1 MGSLTMTL
9 FIVRELIFY
18 IESEESSMR
27 ETIMKKNYAKAF
39 KTVILLA
46 VALAVVTAVAIP
58 LSLSQQ
64 ISDLSSLEQ
73 TKQEQTVNQNGVR
86 DEHHDREEAWKGRIT
101 PLSAVNY
108 AVIGG
113 AAVLWL
119 ALGLYYWL
127 LVVAWLYRSAV
138 NEGMNKSLWPIL
150 GLFTNLLA
158 VFIFMIV
165 RDDPRRAK
173 AANA

>member
-1 MGSLTMTL
+1 
-9 FIVRELIFY
+9 
-18 IESEESSMR
+18 MR
-27 ETIMKKNYAKAF
+27 EIIMKKNYAKAF
-39 KTVILLA
+39 KAVILLA
-46 VALAVVTAVAIP
+46 VVLAVVTAVAIP

-64 ISDLSSLEQ
+64 IRDISALERSG
-73 TKQEQTVNQNGVR
+73 QEESVQPIDGEHREHR
-86 DEHHDREEAWKGRIT
+86 DDREEAWKSQIT
-101 PLSAVNY
+101 PLNAANF

-119 ALGLYYWL
+119 ALGAYYWL
-127 LVVAWLYRSAV
+127 LVVAWLYKSTV

-158 VFIFMIV
+158 VFAFLIV

-173 AANA
+173 ADKA

>member
-1 MGSLTMTL
+1 M
-9 FIVRELIFY
+9 
-18 IESEESSMR
+18 MR
-27 ETIMKKNYAKAF
+27 EVIMKKNYAKAF
-39 KTVILLA
+39 RMVILLA
-46 VALAVVTAVAIP
+46 VVLAVISAVAIP

-64 ISDLSSLEQ
+64 ISDISALKQ
-73 TKQEQTVNQNGVR
+73 TKQEQMMVR
-86 DEHHDREEAWKGRIT
+86 DGDRGEHDEAWKSQIT

-127 LVVAWLYRSAV
+127 LVAAWLYKSAV

-158 VFIFMIV
+158 VLVFMIV
-165 RDDPRRAK
+165 RDDPRRIK
-173 AANA
+173 AAAA

>member
-1 MGSLTMTL
+1 
-9 FIVRELIFY
+9 
-18 IESEESSMR
+18 MR
-27 ETIMKKNYAKAF
+27 EAIMKKNYAKAF
-39 KTVILLA
+39 RIVVLLA
-46 VALAVVTAVAIP
+46 VVLAVVTAVAIP

-64 ISDLSSLEQ
+64 ISDISAL
-73 TKQEQTVNQNGVR
+73 KQAGQEEMVQPTDGEHGERR
-86 DEHHDREEAWKGRIT
+86 DDREKAWKSQIT
-101 PLSAVNY
+101 PLNAVNY

-127 LVVAWLYRSAV
+127 LVVAWLYKSAV
-138 NEGMNKSLWPIL
+138 NEGMNKSLWAIL

-158 VFIFMIV
+158 VLVFLIV

-173 AANA
+173 PQTVR